1 LSYELRDKLV
11 VAISSRAL
19 FDLEA
24 ENDIF
29 EYQGIDEYY
38 KHQLANQ
45 NIPLEKGSAYRF
57 VENLLSINHHFDD
70 NLVEVIILSR
80 NNAAT
85 ALRIGN
91 SIEYHNL
98 PIERSAWTAG
108 ESVSRYLEAFKVDLF
123 LSLNSDD
130 VSSAVKAGVAA
141 ATMLPNKYDN
151 ATDDKIVRIAFDGD
165 AVIFGAESEK
175 IYQEQGLEA
184 FLEHERT
191 NSDNPLSQGPF
202 FKFLKV
208 ISNIQDKFEFEKSP
222 IRTALVT
229 ARNSTTSKRVLST
242 LNIWGV
248 RVDAA
253 FFQGGVSKDEVLNAF
268 GADIFFDDQD
278 AHLQKSRTKTPSAK
292 VPFNI

>member
-1 LSYELRDKLV
+1 MAYELKDKLV

-19 FDLEA
+19 FDLEV

-29 EYQGIDEYY
+29 QYHGIDEYY
-38 KHQLANQ
+38 KHQLSNQ
-45 NIPLEKGSAYRF
+45 NKPLEKGSAYRF
-57 VENLLSINHHFDD
+57 IENLLSINHHFND

-91 SIEYHNL
+91 SIEYHKL

-130 VSSAVKAGVAA
+130 VNSAVKAGVAA

-151 ATDDKIVRIAFDGD
+151 TTNDNIVRIAFDGD

-184 FLEHERT
+184 FLEHERI
-191 NSDNPLSQGPF
+191 NSDNPLTQGPF

-208 ISNIQDKFEFEKSP
+208 ISSIQDKFEFEKSP

-253 FFQGGVSKDEVLNAF
+253 FFQGGVSKDEVLSAF

-278 AHLQKSRTKTPSAK
+278 THLQKSRTKTPSAK
-292 VPFNI
+292 VPLNI